1 MVDNLGHQLRIPRL
15 ILGRATEGKIMMTR
29 MMKMKMKMVRKAMM
43 IKNRSKVSKEFIF
56 APPEK
61 MKMVVQERHTK
72 PTMIHCLRTHAR
84 LARNQKL
91 ESYPGVTFAA
101 LCFAISAG
109 SLRQLTGVSLEPEG
123 GKITRKRT

>member
-1 MVDNLGHQLRIPRL
+1 
-15 ILGRATEGKIMMTR
+15 MMTR
-29 MMKMKMKMVRKAMM
+29 MMKMKMKMVRKATIM
-43 IKNRSKVSKEFIF
+43 NRSKVLKEFIF

-72 PTMIHCLRTHAR
+72 PTMIHYRRTHAK
-84 LARNQKL
+84 LVRNQTYAL

-109 SLRQLTGVSLEPEG
+109 SLRQLTGVTLEPEG